1 MPINIYNSDNAEE
14 VAWLSDD
21 CWELPIQVDDLET
34 WLKQNEHKI
43 PAGNYVADIG
53 FDIRKDACG
62 GGAVLTTQSMAIMV
76 KLGIE
81 LYLSEYPDSDEE

>member
-1 MPINIYNSDNAEE
+1 LPINIYNSENADK

-21 CWELPIQVDDLET
+21 SWELPIQVDDLEK
-34 WLKQNEHKI
+34 WLFENENSLPVGK
-43 PAGNYVADIG
+43 YVADIG

-62 GGAVLTTQSMAIMV
+62 GGAVLSSRAMGIMS

-81 LYLSEYPDSDEE
+81 LFLSEYPDAE